1 MPRASKEI
9 ELRHQLR
16 AASRWGRFGTIVA
29 LSGCLALVPIVLN
42 EPIALALGQILEER
56 FPSDPNFPAEI
67 CGIIIL
73 GGDLEYHS
81 AGHNTVMKSARVAA
95 AIPLAARFENAKIV
109 VSGAFQEAV
118 DGRNMLVAAGISSSR
133 IVVETQAKN
142 TWENA
147 MFTRALI
154 GREGKAPWI
163 LITSSLHMPRA
174 IGAFRQA
181 GFNVIAA
188 PTATLDPETLARISW
203 REAFALFYYRLTR
216 RSDAFLP
223 AP

>member
-1 MPRASKEI
+1 LER
-9 ELRHQLR
+9 L
-16 AASRWGRFGTIVA
+16 GRIVA
-29 LSGCLALVPIVLN
+29 ISGCLALVPIVLN
-42 EPIALALGQILEER
+42 EPIALALGQMLEER
-56 FPSDPNFPAEI
+56 FPSEPILPAEV

-81 AGHNTVMKSARVAA
+81 TEHNTVLKSARVVA
-95 AIPLAARFENAKIV
+95 AIPLAAKFGNAKIV

-118 DGRNMLVAAGISSSR
+118 DGRKMLVAAGISSSR
-133 IVVETQAKN
+133 IATETEAKN

-154 GREGKAPWI
+154 GGEGKAPWI
-163 LITSSLHMPRA
+163 LITSGLHMPRA

-181 GFNVIAA
+181 GFNVFGFPVRDA
-188 PTATLDPETLARISW
+188 PEALARNSVG
-203 REAFALFYYRLTR
+203 ETFALLYYHFTG
-216 RSDAFLP
+216 RSNAFFP

>member
-1 MPRASKEI
+1 
-9 ELRHQLR
+9 
-16 AASRWGRFGTIVA
+16 
-29 LSGCLALVPIVLN
+29 
-42 EPIALALGQILEER
+42 
-56 FPSDPNFPAEI
+56 
-67 CGIIIL
+67 
-73 GGDLEYHS
+73 
-81 AGHNTVMKSARVAA
+81 MKSARVAA
-95 AIPLAARFENAKIV
+95 AIPLAARFGNATIV

-118 DGRNMLVAAGISSSR
+118 DGRNMLVAAGIASSR

-181 GFNVIAA
+181 GFNVISV
-188 PTATLDPETLARISW
+188 PTAALDPETLARISW
-203 REAFALFYYRLTR
+203 REAFALFYYRVTR